1 MDSETEARH
10 ANSCVPLGM
19 IHKSHKMPI
28 SFDRN
33 CAGQYRMN
41 DLDPNNVTAAFRA
54 WSEGNRDALNGVM
67 PILYK
72 RLKQIASQRL
82 RGSQRSAVD
91 PTELVNEAMVALL
104 GRTEPIANRAHF
116 LALAALQM
124 RTILVD
130 EARAKARDAMPNG
143 DAPITMLTTRRSGV
157 EGGPDVTSLLALD
170 EALTNL
176 ARQDERAARVLELQC
191 FGGLA
196 RDEIAN
202 VVRISVPTV
211 DRDLRYANAFV
222 NRALQ

>member
-1 MDSETEARH
+1 
-10 ANSCVPLGM
+10 
-19 IHKSHKMPI
+19 
-28 SFDRN
+28 
-33 CAGQYRMN
+33 MN
-41 DLDPNNVTAAFRA
+41 DLDSEGVTAALKA
-54 WSEGNRDALNGVM
+54 WGEGDHNALNAVM
-67 PILYK
+67 PELYR
-72 RLKQIASQRL
+72 RLKQIALRRL
-82 RGSQRSAVD
+82 RGSKRSVVD

-104 GRTEPIANRAHF
+104 GRNQPIANRAHF